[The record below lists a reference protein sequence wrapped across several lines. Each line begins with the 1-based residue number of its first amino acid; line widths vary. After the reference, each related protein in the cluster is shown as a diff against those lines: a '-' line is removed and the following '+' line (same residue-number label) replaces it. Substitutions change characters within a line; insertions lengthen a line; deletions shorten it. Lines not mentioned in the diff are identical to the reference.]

1 MNKVVK
7 NFTSSIKSNI
17 KTIITAVIL
26 SVVIWF
32 AISIQIFPDVTETIT
47 DIPVIINPPAFMI
60 ENNLQLAEDYEFT
73 VNVQIRGKRRE
84 ISRLSSNDFS
94 AYLNLSGVTEEGEH
108 TVGVTILTN
117 SDFDFDINPATQTM
131 RIRVE
136 RIDSIT
142 LDVIA
147 NTILIRNLL
156 VEGMQI
162 DEPGVAVNP
171 PTVTVRGE
179 KTIIDRIARAEIHV
193 LHNEEIFST
202 FSVQGEL
209 RLFDRH
215 GVLIANPDVIF
226 DNNNFMVTVPV
237 HMVRTLELNMVIVGA
252 PSNFDL
258 SSLTS
263 RMSITPGELTLSSPD
278 TSIAHRSHFDV
289 GEILLSD
296 IDMQMLGNSFRDT
309 IAPKLPEGYKNI
321 SGNAS
326 FTLEFTGISNYATYD
341 FTVPREN
348 INILNE
354 PEGFDIEVLTRELT
368 VSVVGPAS
376 YVQAMSY
383 SDIIVTLNLLNFP
396 EVTDSLIDSR
406 SVQCRLRGSRVPAW
420 VVGNPQ
426 VDVSFT
432 RVEQ

>member
-1 MNKVVK
+1 MKKVFK
-7 NFTSSIKSNI
+7 NFALSLKSNI
-17 KTIITAVIL
+17 KTIVTAVIL

-47 DIPVIINPPAFMI
+47 DIPVVIVPPAYMI

-73 VNVQIRGKRRE
+73 ANVQIRGKRRE
-84 ISRLSSNDFS
+84 IGRLGNSDFL
-94 AYLNLSGVTEEGEH
+94 AELNLSGVTEEGEH
-108 TVGVTILTN
+108 TVGILITTN
-117 SDFDFDINPATQTM
+117 SDFDFEISPTSQTV
-131 RIRVE
+131 RIKVE

-142 LDVIA
+142 LEVVP

-162 DEPGVAVNP
+162 DETG
-171 PTVTVRGE
+171 VTVSPAEVTIRGE
-179 KTIIDRIARAEIHV
+179 KTIIDSVARAEIHV
-193 LHNEEIFST
+193 QHNEEIFST
-202 FSVQGEL
+202 FSIQGEL
-209 RLFDRH
+209 RLFNRE

-226 DNNNFMVTVPV
+226 DNNNFMVTIPV
-237 HMVRTLELNMVIVGA
+237 HMVKTLGLNMVVVGA

-278 TSIAHRSHFDV
+278 TSIAHRSSFDV
-289 GEILLSD
+289 GEIHLSD
-296 IDMQMLGNSFRDT
+296 IDMQMLNNPFRDT

-326 FTLEFTGISNYATYD
+326 FTLEFTGVSTYTQHN
-341 FTVPREN
+341 FTIPRDN
-348 INILNE
+348 ITVLNE
-354 PEGFDIEVLTRELT
+354 PEGFDIEILTRELT
-368 VSVVGPAS
+368 VSVIGPAS
-376 YVQAMSY
+376 YVQAISY
-383 SDIIVTLNLLNFP
+383 SDVIVTLNLLNFP
-396 EVTDSLIDSR
+396 EVTDSLIDLR

-432 RVEQ
+432 RVEE